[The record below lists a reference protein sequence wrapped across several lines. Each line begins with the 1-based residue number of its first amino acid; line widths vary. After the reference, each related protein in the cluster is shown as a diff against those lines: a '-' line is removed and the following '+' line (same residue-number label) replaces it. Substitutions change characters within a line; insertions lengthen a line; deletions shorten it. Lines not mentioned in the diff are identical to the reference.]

1 MRIGLLFVVPVVV
14 AATVALSAQAFDL
27 RLGQWEYTISGMK
40 MAPEALAK
48 MPPSARAAM
57 EQMMK
62 QPQTNRSCLTAED
75 LKDLNLA
82 KNDDDDC
89 KVTAKK
95 ITGSVADITTTCSG
109 DNPHTQT
116 MHYEAL
122 SRESMRGT
130 IKMTGGN
137 APSEMTI
144 TGKWVAAACKE

>member
-1 MRIGLLFVVPVVV
+1 MRIRLLLAVL
-14 AATVALSAQAFDL
+14 AASALTAVLSAQSFDL

-57 EQMMK
+57 EQMA
-62 QPQTNRSCLTAED
+62 QHPQTNHSCLTAQD
-75 LKDLNLA
+75 LKELNLA
-82 KNDDDDC
+82 KSDDEDC

-95 ITGSVADITTTCSG
+95 ITGSVADITTTCTG

-116 MHYEAL
+116 MHFEAL
-122 SRESMRGT
+122 SRESVRGT
-130 IKMTGGN
+130 MKITGGN
-137 APSEMTI
+137 MASEMTI